1 MDPSS
6 ALFQMRSSPTW
17 LIYLLRYHTQKKR
30 IVRLS
35 FESHVDNDLMNM
47 EYVVQKLLENVIK
60 RSLFPRS
67 NIAVYVQ
74 VVCNDGSIS
83 FVRRISLPS
92 PAPALRYSELGD
104 ARVG

>member
-1 MDPSS
+1 
-6 ALFQMRSSPTW
+6 
-17 LIYLLRYHTQKKR
+17 
-30 IVRLS
+30 
-35 FESHVDNDLMNM
+35 MNM

-83 FVRRISLPS
+83 FVRLIPLPS
-92 PAPALRYSELGD
+92 PALALRHSELGD
-104 ARVG
+104 ARAG